1 MQLIFHFLCYLKS
14 KTEQNRNDEKY
25 SKTGIT
31 VTIHTNND
39 SVRATAILLRF
50 IAARL
55 SWRSPVIAHRS
66 EASLRYYIGR
76 PSSEQPRA
84 CSNTLSDALTGRPR
98 WSQQP
103 SFTMLSFRARAI
115 FMFQWIRLSF
125 IHKTHAS
132 SSLFSN
138 CLSKNLRPF
147 MSHNSVGFC
156 WIFYF

>member
-1 MQLIFHFLCYLKS
+1 MQFRAKN

-31 VTIHTNND
+31 VKIHTNND

-66 EASLRYYIGR
+66 GGSLRYYICR
-76 PSSEQPRA
+76 PSSEQLRA

-98 WSQQP
+98 
-103 SFTMLSFRARAI
+103 R
-115 FMFQWIRLSF
+115 
-125 IHKTHAS
+125 
-132 SSLFSN
+132 
-138 CLSKNLRPF
+138 
-147 MSHNSVGFC
+147 
-156 WIFYF
+156 

>member
-98 WSQQP
+98 RSQQP